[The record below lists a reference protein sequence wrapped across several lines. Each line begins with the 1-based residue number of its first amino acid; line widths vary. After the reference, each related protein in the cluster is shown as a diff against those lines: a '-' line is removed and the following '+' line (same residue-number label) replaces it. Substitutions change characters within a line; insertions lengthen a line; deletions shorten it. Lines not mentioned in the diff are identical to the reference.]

1 MKKLLS
7 ISILVLLTALVASG
21 DITYSRELDERAIL
35 GDAAAMHELSVCYRM
50 GTGVAKDLDKA
61 NYWLERAAQEGNPNA
76 LATLELLDNK
86 TSLTEAKRRELAA
99 VEQRERERLQAKSKG
114 NSDPYQGTN
123 RTFTVG
129 GVSFTMVAVQG
140 GTFTMGATSEQGS
153 DAYDNEKPAHS
164 VILSSY
170 YIGETEVTQALWQAV
185 MGSNPSEFK
194 GFNHP
199 VESVNWEACQ
209 EFLSRLNRITGEHFR
224 LPTEAEWEFAARG
237 GNLSKGYK
245 YSGSDNLDDVAWYWT
260 NSGNSRLTG
269 DWDFDK
275 INNNHCQTHT
285 VASKRSNELGL
296 YDMSGN
302 VNELCCDWYEK
313 DGYTSQFRTN
323 HVGTNSGYHPV
334 LRGGS
339 WYDISRYCRVS
350 RRGIWS
356 HGMIFNFLGLR
367 LAL

>member
-1 MKKLLS
+1 MKKIIILIS
-7 ISILVLLTALVASG
+7 ISIVALATALAA
-21 DITYSRELDERAIL
+21 TTFSRELEERAIL

-99 VEQRERERLQAKSKG
+99 MEQRERERLQAKSKG
-114 NSDPYQGTN
+114 NSDPSQGSN
-123 RTFTVG
+123 RTFTAN

-170 YIGETEVTQALWQAV
+170 YIGETEVTQELWEAV
-185 MGSNPSEFK
+185 MGSNPSHFK
-194 GFNHP
+194 GSNRP
-199 VESVNWEACQ
+199 VESVSWNDCQ
-209 EFLSRLNRITGEHFR
+209 EFLSRLNRITGERFR
-224 LPTEAEWEFAARG
+224 LPTEAEWEYAARG
-237 GNLSKGYK
+237 GSRSRGYK
-245 YSGSDNLDDVAWYWT
+245 YSGSDNLDDVAWYWV
-260 NSGNSRLTG
+260 NSGDSRLTG
-269 DWDFDK
+269 DWDRNK
-275 INNNHCQTHT
+275 ITNNHCQTHP
-285 VASKRSNELGL
+285 VATKRANELGI

-302 VNELCCDWYEK
+302 VWEWCSDWY
-313 DGYTSQFRTN
+313 GSYSSSPQTN
-323 HVGTNSGYHPV
+323 ATGPSSGSYRV
-334 LRGGS
+334 NRGGS
-339 WYDISRYCRVS
+339 WLNLARYCRVS
-350 RRGIWS
+350 RRDLNLLDNRIS
-356 HGMIFNFLGLR
+356 LLGLR